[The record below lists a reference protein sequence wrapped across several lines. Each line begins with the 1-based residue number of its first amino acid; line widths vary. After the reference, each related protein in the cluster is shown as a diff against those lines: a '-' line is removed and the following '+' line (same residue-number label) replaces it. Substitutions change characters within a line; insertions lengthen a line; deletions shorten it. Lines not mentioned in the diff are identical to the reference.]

1 MKNSEPKISSVEW
14 KILNSVWE
22 LKKAPSV
29 REVWEHLYPRKEKAY
44 TTVQTIMNNLVNK
57 GYLNK
62 KKIGLVNFYSPLKT
76 KDDSIKSEI
85 SKLISKAFDNSAP
98 ALATYL
104 IRKQDLNLDD
114 IKAIKTLLYQ
124 KEKKL
129 KENKND

>member
-1 MKNSEPKISSVEW
+1 MVNSDPKISSVEW
-14 KILNSVWE
+14 KILNAVWE
-22 LKKAPSV
+22 LEETPSV
-29 REVWEHLYPRKEKAY
+29 REVWEHLYPQKEKAY
-44 TTVQTIMNNLVNK
+44 TTVQTIMNNLVKK
-57 GYLNK
+57 GYLEK

-104 IRKQDLNLDD
+104 IRKQDLNLED
-114 IKAIKTLLYQ
+114 IKAMKALLNR
-124 KEKKL
+124 KEKEL

>member
-1 MKNSEPKISSVEW
+1 MKDPETKISAVEW

-22 LKKAPSV
+22 LGDTPSV
-29 REVWEHLYPRKEKAY
+29 RKVWEYLYPKKEKAY

-57 GYLNK
+57 GYLEK

-76 KDDSIKSEI
+76 KDESIKSEI
-85 SKLISKAFDNSAP
+85 SKLISKAFNNSAP

-104 IRKQDLNLDD
+104 IRKQDLDLED
-114 IKAIKTLLYQ
+114 IKAMKTLLAR
-124 KEKKL
+124 KEKEL

>member
-14 KILNSVWE
+14 NILNAVWE
-22 LKKAPSV
+22 LGDTPSV
-29 REVWEHLYPRKEKAY
+29 RDVWEYLYPDKEKAY

-62 KKIGLVNFYSPLKT
+62 KKIGLVNFYSPLKS

-85 SKLISKAFDNSAP
+85 SKLISKAFNNSAP

-104 IRKQDLNLDD
+104 IRKQDLDLDD
-114 IKAIKTLLYQ
+114 IKDMKALLSK
-124 KEKKL
+124 KEKEL

>member
-14 KILNSVWE
+14 KILNAVWE
-22 LKKAPSV
+22 LEDTPSV
-29 REVWEHLYPRKEKAY
+29 RDVWEYLYPDKEKAY

-85 SKLISKAFDNSAP
+85 SKLISKAFNNSAP

-104 IRKQDLNLDD
+104 IRKQDLDLDD
-114 IKAIKTLLYQ
+114 IKDMKALLSK
-124 KEKKL
+124 KEKEL

>member
-1 MKNSEPKISSVEW
+1 MNNSDPKISSVEW
-14 KILNSVWE
+14 KILNAVWE
-22 LKKAPSV
+22 LEKTPSV
-29 REVWEHLYPRKEKAY
+29 REVWEHLYPKKEKAY
-44 TTVQTIMNNLVNK
+44 TTVQTIMNNLVKK
-57 GYLNK
+57 GYLQK

-104 IRKQDLNLDD
+104 IRKQDLNLED
-114 IKAIKTLLYQ
+114 IKVMKALLSR
-124 KEKKL
+124 KEKEL

>member
-1 MKNSEPKISSVEW
+1 MKNSELKISSVEW
-14 KILNSVWE
+14 KILNAVWE
-22 LKKAPSV
+22 LGDTPSV
-29 REVWEHLYPRKEKAY
+29 RDVWEYLYPDKEKAY

-98 ALATYL
+98 ALASYL
-104 IRKQDLNLDD
+104 IRKQDLDLKD
-114 IKAIKTLLYQ
+114 IKAMKELLSR
-124 KEKKL
+124 KEKEL

>member
-14 KILNSVWE
+14 KILNAVWE
-22 LKKAPSV
+22 LGKAPSV
-29 REVWEHLYPRKEKAY
+29 RDVWEHLYPRKEKAY

-57 GYLNK
+57 GYLKK

-114 IKAIKTLLYQ
+114 IKAMKTLLSR
-124 KEKKL
+124 KEKEL
-129 KENKND
+129 KENNND